1 MEYGMQKK
9 SCYLIVVTI
18 AILSGCKSQDSSTEL
33 PQQRPLGRSHEP
45 FLPPKDPSE
54 YAKDRQQATAVTGV
68 LTLEKAG
75 AAAMLGNP
83 RLQSVAW
90 SIRAAEAR
98 HLQAGLRP
106 NPELD
111 VEMEN
116 IAGSGAFSGTGNA
129 ETTVAVGQVVETGAK
144 RNKRIE
150 VAKLDSQLA
159 GWDFEAQRLAILTEV
174 TGAFV
179 DALAAQEGLQ
189 VLDQEVT
196 LAQKIM
202 QTVEQRVAA
211 GKDTP
216 LQATQARVNLT
227 RTRMKQKRLQ
237 QELATLYRV
246 LAATWGATRVQ
257 FTQVRGSLDHI
268 APPPQITA
276 LESLITLHP
285 QVARWDTEIKQR
297 QAKLTLEKANARPDP
312 RVMGG
317 YRRLGEADES
327 AFVLGLSLPL
337 PVHNRNQGQ
346 IMEAKVALVQARR
359 QRDAALVQV
368 RTDLDRAY
376 TALHNA
382 YNAAT
387 DLQQVVL
394 PGAQEAFDMAQ
405 TGYEMGKFN
414 YLTVLDAQ
422 RTLFEVRSQY
432 RTTLADFH
440 KAKAQI
446 EHLIGQ
452 SLPE

>member
-9 SCYLIVVTI
+9 ICYSIIVTI
-18 AILSGCKSQDSSTEL
+18 VILSGCKSQESSAKL
-33 PQQRPLGRSHEP
+33 PQRRPLGGDYET
-45 FLPPKDPSE
+45 FFPSNSLDE
-54 YAKDRQQATAVTGV
+54 QAEDVQGAAPVTGV
-68 LTLEKAG
+68 LTLKKAL
-75 AAAMLGNP
+75 AAALLGNP
-83 RLQSVAW
+83 RLQNVAW
-90 SIRAAEAR
+90 SIRIAEAR
-98 HLQAGLRP
+98 HLQASLRP

-111 VEMEN
+111 LGMEN

-129 ETTVAVGQVVETGAK
+129 ETTVAVGQIIETGAK
-144 RNKRIE
+144 RDKRIE
-150 VAKLDSQLA
+150 VAELDSQLA

-174 TGAFV
+174 TEAFV

-189 VLDQEVT
+189 VIDQEVT

-227 RTRMKQKRLQ
+227 RIRMKQKRLQ

-246 LAATWGATRVQ
+246 LATTWGATQ
-257 FTQVRGSLDHI
+257 AEFTQVEGSLNHI
-268 APPPQITA
+268 APPPQIAT
-276 LESLITLHP
+276 LESLVTLHP
-285 QVARWDTEIKQR
+285 HVARWDTEIKQR
-297 QAKLTLEKANARPDP
+297 QAKLTLEKANARPNP

-327 AFVLGLSLPL
+327 ALVLGLSLPL

-346 IMEAKVALVQARR
+346 IMEAKVALIQARR

-368 RTDLDRAY
+368 QADLDRAY